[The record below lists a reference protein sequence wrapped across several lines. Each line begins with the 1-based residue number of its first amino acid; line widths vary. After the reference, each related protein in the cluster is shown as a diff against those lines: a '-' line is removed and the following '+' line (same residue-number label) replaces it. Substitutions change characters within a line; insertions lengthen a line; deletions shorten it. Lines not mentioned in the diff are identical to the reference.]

1 MKHKSKKWMLQ
12 TKRADFRKIS
22 ERFGISPVLARCI
35 VNREVQ
41 EEEIGNYIQ
50 ADWRQLHSPWLFK
63 DMEKAVQILR
73 GNREKL
79 VAISSDFDC
88 DGIFSAIILKKGL
101 EKVGIRSEIY
111 TPDRVAEGYGV
122 NRRIVDEATE
132 AGAEILLTCDNG
144 IAANEEIRY
153 AKEKGMTV
161 IVTDHHEVQEELPPA
176 DAVVDHKQEDC
187 GYPFK
192 GLCGAGVAFQLIG
205 ALYEKEGIS
214 PDERE
219 DLLEY
224 AAIATVADVM
234 ELKGENR
241 GLVKSGLRALEHT
254 KNTGLR
260 ALLEVQELSGKEL
273 EAYHIGFILGPC
285 FNAAGRIDTVTR
297 AFELLEE
304 TIRLTSF
311 EGVKA
316 GTKIN
321 LERPLAA
328 NARLGGHFVSGHI
341 DVRSKVEV
349 FEQKG
354 KNFYLKVAV
363 PKEFSKY
370 VVYKGSVAIDGISLT
385 IAEANADSLA
395 VWLIPH
401 TLEVTNLSDCEA
413 GKYVNLEFD
422 LLAKYV
428 EKIAT
433 GNRDKSPYQP

>member
-1 MKHKSKKWMLQ
+1 MFTGIVEGVGKVVSFEEKKAAWLLKLQ
-12 TKRADFRKIS
+12 APKFIAETLSDGDS
-22 ERFGISPVLARCI
+22 LACNRCC
-35 VNREVQ
+35 
-41 EEEIGNYIQ
+41 
-50 ADWRQLHSPWLFK
+50 LT
-63 DMEKAVQILR
+63 
-73 GNREKL
+73 L
-79 VAISSDFDC
+79 VGRD
-88 DGIFSAIILKKGL
+88 
-101 EKVGIRSEIY
+101 
-111 TPDRVAEGYGV
+111 
-122 NRRIVDEATE
+122 
-132 AGAEILLTCDNG
+132 
-144 IAANEEIRY
+144 ANE
-153 AKEKGMTV
+153 
-161 IVTDHHEVQEELPPA
+161 
-176 DAVVDHKQEDC
+176 
-187 GYPFK
+187 
-192 GLCGAGVAFQLIG
+192 
-205 ALYEKEGIS
+205 
-214 PDERE
+214 
-219 DLLEY
+219 
-224 AAIATVADVM
+224 
-234 ELKGENR
+234 
-241 GLVKSGLRALEHT
+241 
-254 KNTGLR
+254 
-260 ALLEVQELSGKEL
+260 LS
-273 EAYHIGFILGPC
+273 
-285 FNAAGRIDTVTR
+285 
-297 AFELLEE
+297 FELLEE

-311 EGVKA
+311 EGIKA

-385 IAEANADSLA
+385 VAEANADSLA

>member
-1 MKHKSKKWMLQ
+1 MFTGIVEGVGKVVSFEEKKAAWLLKLQ
-12 TKRADFRKIS
+12 TPEFIAETLSDGDS
-22 ERFGISPVLARCI
+22 LAC
-35 VNREVQ
+35 NGCCLTL
-41 EEEIGNYIQ
+41 IGR
-50 ADWRQLHSPWLFK
+50 D
-63 DMEKAVQILR
+63 
-73 GNREKL
+73 
-79 VAISSDFDC
+79 
-88 DGIFSAIILKKGL
+88 
-101 EKVGIRSEIY
+101 
-111 TPDRVAEGYGV
+111 
-122 NRRIVDEATE
+122 
-132 AGAEILLTCDNG
+132 
-144 IAANEEIRY
+144 ANE
-153 AKEKGMTV
+153 
-161 IVTDHHEVQEELPPA
+161 
-176 DAVVDHKQEDC
+176 
-187 GYPFK
+187 
-192 GLCGAGVAFQLIG
+192 
-205 ALYEKEGIS
+205 
-214 PDERE
+214 
-219 DLLEY
+219 
-224 AAIATVADVM
+224 
-234 ELKGENR
+234 
-241 GLVKSGLRALEHT
+241 
-254 KNTGLR
+254 
-260 ALLEVQELSGKEL
+260 LS
-273 EAYHIGFILGPC
+273 
-285 FNAAGRIDTVTR
+285 
-297 AFELLEE
+297 FELLEE

>member
-1 MKHKSKKWMLQ
+1 MFTGIVEGVGKVVSFEEKKAAWLLKLQ
-12 TKRADFRKIS
+12 APEFIAETLSDGDS
-22 ERFGISPVLARCI
+22 LAC
-35 VNREVQ
+35 NGCCLTL
-41 EEEIGNYIQ
+41 IGR
-50 ADWRQLHSPWLFK
+50 D
-63 DMEKAVQILR
+63 
-73 GNREKL
+73 
-79 VAISSDFDC
+79 
-88 DGIFSAIILKKGL
+88 
-101 EKVGIRSEIY
+101 
-111 TPDRVAEGYGV
+111 
-122 NRRIVDEATE
+122 
-132 AGAEILLTCDNG
+132 
-144 IAANEEIRY
+144 ANE
-153 AKEKGMTV
+153 
-161 IVTDHHEVQEELPPA
+161 
-176 DAVVDHKQEDC
+176 
-187 GYPFK
+187 
-192 GLCGAGVAFQLIG
+192 
-205 ALYEKEGIS
+205 
-214 PDERE
+214 
-219 DLLEY
+219 LL
-224 AAIATVADVM
+224 
-234 ELKGENR
+234 
-241 GLVKSGLRALEHT
+241 
-254 KNTGLR
+254 
-260 ALLEVQELSGKEL
+260 
-273 EAYHIGFILGPC
+273 
-285 FNAAGRIDTVTR
+285 
-297 AFELLEE
+297 FELLEE